1 MLLLS
6 WVLYF
11 LNDFI
16 HTHVSYASLHM
27 GRCVFA
33 CLSVCEQT
41 SRSAEV
47 QLAMTLLCL
56 IGTAVTVTF
65 RNAMNQ
71 CQGGTGRQTKNNQ
84 LYSIQIDTG
93 WTGQR
98 ERERDGGT
106 LNSLQGRINTREWG
120 HRLTGDLLGCN
131 TNTLTLRANV
141 NPSVTRWTLKK
152 MFNAFFIINRDRNE
166 WLHWYLLLY
175 FLQPTKVLFYVLSI
189 VFPSSCERLSVFFY
203 RLQAPFTFIVLNVPR
218 LRRA

>member
-71 CQGGTGRQTKNNQ
+71 CQGGTGRQTKKQ
-84 LYSIQIDTG
+84 PIIQHPD
-93 WTGQR
+93 WHWVDR
-98 ERERDGGT
+98 AERDGGT

-131 TNTLTLRANV
+131 TNTVTLRANV

-189 VFPSSCERLSVFFY
+189 LFPSSCERLSVFFIDY
-203 RLQAPFTFIVLNVPR
+203 RLLLLSLF
-218 LRRA
+218 

>member
-1 MLLLS
+1 MVVISFFCKTYFMPLYAPAFSLFTFFKMHCNIFNLNFKNTHTHTLLLS

-71 CQGGTGRQTKNNQ
+71 CQGGTGRQTKKQ
-84 LYSIQIDTG
+84 PIIQHPD
-93 WTGQR
+93 WHWVDRAER
-98 ERERDGGT
+98 EREM
-106 LNSLQGRINTREWG
+106 EA
-120 HRLTGDLLGCN
+120 H
-131 TNTLTLRANV
+131 
-141 NPSVTRWTLKK
+141 WTHSK
-152 MFNAFFIINRDRNE
+152 DE
-166 WLHWYLLLY
+166 
-175 FLQPTKVLFYVLSI
+175 
-189 VFPSSCERLSVFFY
+189 
-203 RLQAPFTFIVLNVPR
+203 
-218 LRRA
+218 

>member
-1 MLLLS
+1 MPLYAPAFSLFTFFKMHFNIFNLNFKNTHTYMLLLS
-6 WVLYF
+6 WALYF

-98 ERERDGGT
+98 ERERW
-106 LNSLQGRINTREWG
+106 RHAE
-120 HRLTGDLLGCN
+120 LTPR
-131 TNTLTLRANV
+131 TNKHKRMRPQTDRG
-141 NPSVTRWTLKK
+141 PSGL
-152 MFNAFFIINRDRNE
+152 
-166 WLHWYLLLY
+166 
-175 FLQPTKVLFYVLSI
+175 
-189 VFPSSCERLSVFFY
+189 
-203 RLQAPFTFIVLNVPR
+203 
-218 LRRA
+218 